1 MESLNQQL
9 ARGCAWLHDYF
20 VTHPQDLEKL
30 SVCQNQPILMAAA
43 PFLIRQGEEQAR
55 KGDAQEAVT
64 SFRKALKWNPN
75 LKFDPEAKAKSLVEA
90 ANQVNK
96 GEDFAKVGNI
106 NGAVTAF
113 QTAWQLDP
121 SLELEL
127 KAKVVS
133 LLVDKRSKLIEERKF
148 KEAAAAYTKA
158 QQFTTNEK
166 IDVDSW
172 NNLCW
177 QGSLRGHAKDVLSAC
192 EKAVALAPDDGNVR
206 DSRGLA
212 RALTGNTKG
221 AIEDFQAFIAQTED
235 KERKLQR
242 QGWVKVLSVGK
253 NPFTQQE
260 INRLIKEE

>member
-1 MESLNQQL
+1 MGS
-9 ARGCAWLHDYF
+9 
-20 VTHPQDLEKL
+20 
-30 SVCQNQPILMAAA
+30 
-43 PFLIRQGEEQAR
+43 
-55 KGDAQEAVT
+55 
-64 SFRKALKWNPN
+64 
-75 LKFDPEAKAKSLVEA
+75 
-90 ANQVNK
+90 
-96 GEDFAKVGNI
+96 
-106 NGAVTAF
+106 
-113 QTAWQLDP
+113 
-121 SLELEL
+121 
-127 KAKVVS
+127 
-133 LLVDKRSKLIEERKF
+133 IEERKF